1 VQCFRLTMPYVTHQF
16 LKCVLFCSGLNAALN
31 GPDTIC
37 VAHAC
42 HQMAVLVL
50 WLEKTRLK
58 MNNIPKFL
66 AKPVG

>member
-1 VQCFRLTMPYVTHQF
+1 MPCCYMCGMY
-16 LKCVLFCSGLNAALN
+16 KCYHIPVLFLLGLSAALN
-31 GPDTIC
+31 DPDTVC
-37 VAHAC
+37 AAHAC

-66 AKPVG
+66 AKPVK